1 MNVGQVANVTQ
12 LPIRTLHYYEAISL
26 VVPKRRPNGYREY
39 DGASIQKLNFIRRA
53 RNLGFSV
60 DVCRTLLSLYEDRSR
75 ASSDV
80 RAIARKHLEEIDTKI
95 DELQSLQGTLQ
106 HLIDNCKGNSRPD
119 CPIID
124 ELSGREEISASDK
137 I

>member
-1 MNVGQVANVTQ
+1 MNIGQVANVTQ
-12 LPIRTLHYYEAISL
+12 LPVRTLHYYESISL

-39 DGASIQKLNFIRRA
+39 DGANVQKLNFIRRA

-80 RAIARKHLEEIDTKI
+80 KAIARKHLEEIDTKI
-95 DELQSLQGTLQ
+95 DELQSLQRTLQ
-106 HLIDNCKGNSRPD
+106 HLIDHCKGNSRPD

-124 ELSGREEISASDK
+124 ELSGREKVSASDE